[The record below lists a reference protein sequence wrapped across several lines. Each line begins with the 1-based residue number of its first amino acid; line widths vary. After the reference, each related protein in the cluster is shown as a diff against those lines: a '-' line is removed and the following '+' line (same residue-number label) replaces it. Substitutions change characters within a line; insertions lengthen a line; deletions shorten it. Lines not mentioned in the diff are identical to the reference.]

1 MKQKNSVT
9 RNSARKFKSAAA
21 ATMKTTTTTTTGRK
35 KSKTTPHFKSNI
47 EKRHQEALKAGF
59 QNAEEYKTFLKQKEA
74 TRIAETT
81 MI

>member
-1 MKQKNSVT
+1 
-9 RNSARKFKSAAA
+9 
-21 ATMKTTTTTTTGRK
+21 
-35 KSKTTPHFKSNI
+35 
-47 EKRHQEALKAGF
+47 LKAGF